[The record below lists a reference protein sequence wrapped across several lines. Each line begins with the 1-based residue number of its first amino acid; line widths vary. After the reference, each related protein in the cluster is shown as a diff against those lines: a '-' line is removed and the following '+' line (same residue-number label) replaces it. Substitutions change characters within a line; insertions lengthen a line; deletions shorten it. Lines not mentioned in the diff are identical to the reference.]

1 MDFIKQWVKEH
12 PARAATIAGWYQQG
26 CSLAAAFVVVPFILN
41 KLSEGEAGLW
51 FAFQTLLAVVTLTDF
66 GFSYVIARQVAYCL
80 GKKSNDSNESD
91 SDFINTQPG
100 WKGVGEIYGV
110 AKILFKRI
118 TLVGVLLLI
127 VLHEIVI
134 PFTRLGEIKGVHITL
149 AWYLLGISTLISLQA
164 KLNQAVIDGSGRM
177 YITKALIGT
186 FQILIGAGVIGSLYI
201 YPKISV
207 IAAVILMLSILQYV
221 ALKVVLN
228 IVSEKQLRASA
239 GNANEKE
246 LLSRLWKIA
255 APIGIVS
262 SASYCITSIQVPM
275 VGAILGAA
283 AVTPFYLAQ
292 RIAMVFM
299 QAIVQIYHPQIP
311 IFTMDFSRGD
321 FQRAHMRIKRTLILI
336 VSVAFSAFL
345 IFYIASPFLVKL
357 WVGEGRYV
365 TNDVLLLMSMD
376 YFILC
381 VASVLGQFVLAS
393 GRNPFVISTL
403 INAAFNLT
411 LTVIFCFKFGLLGLP
426 MSTLISGLIS
436 NYWFITYHG
445 FKLLSELRQK
455 AAKTN
460 ESNTYP

>member
-1 MDFIKQWVKEH
+1 MDNIKKWIEEH

-26 CSLAAAFVVVPFILN
+26 CGLVAAFIVVPFILK

-51 FAFQTLLAVVTLTDF
+51 FAFQTLLAIVTLTDF

-80 GKKSNDSNESD
+80 GKKMGDKHEAD

-100 WKGVGEIYGV
+100 WHGVAEIYNV
-110 AKILFKRI
+110 AKVLFRRI
-118 TLVGVLLLI
+118 TIIGLVLLI
-127 VLHEIVI
+127 IIHELVI
-134 PFTRLGEIKGVHITL
+134 PFTRLGEIKGIHVTL
-149 AWYLLGISTLISLQA
+149 AWYLLGISTLVSLQA
-164 KLNQAVIDGSGRM
+164 KLNQAVIDGSNRM
-177 YITKALIGT
+177 YITKSLIGT
-186 FQILIGAGVIGSLYI
+186 FQLLIGAGVIGALYI

-207 IAAVILMLSILQYV
+207 IASVILILSVCQFI
-221 ALKVVLN
+221 ALKIVLD
-228 IVSEKQLRASA
+228 IISEKRLKTSEVA
-239 GNANEKE
+239 GYNKN
-246 LLSRLWKIA
+246 LLSKLWKIA

-321 FQRAHMRIKRTLILI
+321 YPQALRRMNRTLFLI
-336 VSVAFSAFL
+336 ACVSFCAFL
-345 IFYIASPFLVKL
+345 VFYIASPFLVKL
-357 WVGEGRYV
+357 WVGEGKYV
-365 TNDVLLLMSMD
+365 TNDVLMLMSAD

-381 VASVLGQFVLAS
+381 VASVFGQFVLAS
-393 GRNPFVISTL
+393 GKNPFVISTL
-403 INAAFNLT
+403 INAALNLI
-411 LTVIFCFKFGLLGLP
+411 LTVVFCLRFGLLGLP
-426 MSTLISGLIS
+426 MATLISGLIS

-445 FKLLSELRQK
+445 LKLLSQLKQK
-455 AAKTN
+455 SAIKQAI
-460 ESNTYP
+460 